1 VRPEWANLLQGLRG
15 TFEVDGNIDHAF
27 SALRDRLDREEA
39 RQPKLLG
46 RATTQAPA
54 VFAAR
59 TPAAAQPNT
68 CSVAEQLAKLEQQ
81 LQEVRAS
88 AAQGS
93 SQAAMG
99 QRRLPRSAI
108 TQQALDSGNCLRC
121 NSALHK
127 VDQCTAPFSSSG
139 TLRVN
144 TACATSSGWMLDSG
158 CTHDM
163 HSGGG
168 QGAGMFAN
176 YHKFDE
182 PVLVHFGKRGV
193 TAPALGRGT
202 LVIEGGNGALC
213 LPDVLHVPELDHP
226 LFSVKA
232 ALRRGMW
239 VHLVPSSLPGDTE
252 LAVVMQGQSVLLT
265 ATPRG
270 DLFFINE
277 RVSPSAAAALLS
289 NATLAGLQ
297 SDHRRLGH
305 IGYDTLADLCRRGML
320 TGDGRTPAAYLQAP
334 EQLGA

>member
-1 VRPEWANLLQGLRG
+1 LLALLGDDLCAEILEIERETEAWAYLEEQHKKWKTTQLPKLAKVQRELGPREGEDMQQYCQRAQQLSRNLRQVSRAPDPDMFCEQILEGLERERPEWAILLQGLRG
-15 TFEVDGNIDHAF
+15 TFEVDGNIDHAL

-68 CSVAEQLAKLEQQ
+68 CSVAEQLARLEQQ

-99 QRRLPRSAI
+99 KRRLPRSAI
-108 TQQALDSGNCLRC
+108 TQQALDRGNCLRC

-139 TLRVN
+139 TLRMN
-144 TACATSSGWMLDSG
+144 TACATSSAWMLDSG

-176 YHKFDE
+176 YQKFDE
-182 PVLVHFGKRGV
+182 PVLVHFGKWCDSAR
-193 TAPALGRGT
+193 TRAW
-202 LVIEGGNGALC
+202 
-213 LPDVLHVPELDHP
+213 HP
-226 LFSVKA
+226 
-232 ALRRGMW
+232 
-239 VHLVPSSLPGDTE
+239 
-252 LAVVMQGQSVLLT
+252 
-265 ATPRG
+265 
-270 DLFFINE
+270 
-277 RVSPSAAAALLS
+277 
-289 NATLAGLQ
+289 
-297 SDHRRLGH
+297 GH
-305 IGYDTLADLCRRGML
+305 
-320 TGDGRTPAAYLQAP
+320 
-334 EQLGA
+334 